1 MKTPKNPTK
10 GAKKKVTKRGRRKT
24 SISDS
29 MSDADKDRVV
39 VNGVTID
46 IETITDEELI
56 RLRKL
61 IPRKDYR

>member
-10 GAKKKVTKRGRRKT
+10 GAKRKVVKRGRRKASNSET
-24 SISDS
+24 ASE
-29 MSDADKDRVV
+29 ADKDRVV

-46 IETITDEELI
+46 IETITDEELL